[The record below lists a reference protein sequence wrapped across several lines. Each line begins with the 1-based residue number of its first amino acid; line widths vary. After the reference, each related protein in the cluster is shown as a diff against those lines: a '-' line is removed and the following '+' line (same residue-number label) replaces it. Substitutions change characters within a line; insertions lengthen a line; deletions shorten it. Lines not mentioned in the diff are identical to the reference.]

1 MNFTTEPLTV
11 PDSLDGPD
19 AERFEALAAV
29 HNAVEAAALGS
40 HLLAPSVEE
49 LLSEY
54 RSSSTRTRT
63 HVTASVGRDVV
74 GYAMVTTRPH
84 LVGAGVHLGVD
95 VLPEHRGQGIGTA
108 LLHEVEDVASTTG
121 ERILKV
127 AVSHSTSDEGE
138 RLASP
143 TGFGE
148 LPVDDPGVRFLLR
161 HGYGLEQVV
170 RISVLDTEGLADR
183 LPALLA
189 EAEGT
194 AGPEFRRHG
203 WIGPTP
209 SEWVEDMA
217 TLRTRMSTDAPMAGL
232 QGPPDPWDAARVE
245 DHDRRIESGGSIVIT
260 SAVEHL
266 PSGQLVGFSEIF
278 VPEGR
283 STATQEDTLVLREHR
298 GHRLGLL
305 MKAATAGE
313 LVRVF
318 PEIDSVVTWN
328 AEENRPMLD
337 VNEAMGFRA
346 IGYEGGWRKDL

>member
-1 MNFTTEPLTV
+1 MNFTTEPMTV
-11 PDSLDGPD
+11 PDSLDG
-19 AERFEALAAV
+19 AGASHFAAYV
-29 HNAVEAAALGS
+29 AVRNAVEAVALGS
-40 HLLAPSVEE
+40 PLLMQTAEE
-49 LLSEY
+49 LVAEY
-54 RSSSTRTRT
+54 RSNPTRTRE
-63 HVTASVGRDVV
+63 HFTASVGRDVV
-74 GYAMVTTRPH
+74 GRAMVTTRPH
-84 LVGAGVHLGVD
+84 SVGAGADLGVD

-108 LLHEVEDVASTTG
+108 LLHEAEDAANTGG

-127 AVSHSTSDEGE
+127 TVSHTTAQEGE
-138 RLASP
+138 RIASP

-148 LPVDDPGVRFLLR
+148 LPANDPGVRFLLR

-170 RISVLDTEGLADR
+170 RISVLDTDGLGDR

-189 EAEGT
+189 EAEQV
-194 AGPEFRRHG
+194 AGAEFRRHG

-209 SEWVEDMA
+209 SEWVEDVA

-245 DHDRRIESGGSIVIT
+245 DHDRRIDSACSIVIT

-266 PSGQLVGFSEIF
+266 PSGQLVGFSEIV
-278 VPEGR
+278 VPEDR
-283 STATQEDTLVLREHR
+283 PTATQEDTLVLREHR

-305 MKAATAGE
+305 LKTATAGE
-313 LVRVF
+313 LLRVF
-318 PEIDSVVTWN
+318 PEIESVVTWN

-337 VNEAMGFRA
+337 VNDALGFRP